1 VGGHAA
7 RRPHAVVVNDA
18 RQGEVWFV
26 DLEPVRGREQAGR
39 RPALVVSVD
48 QLGTGPSELAIVVPL
63 TTTARPNPLYVAIE
77 PPEGGVREASYAMPE
92 MVRAVS
98 RQRLVERW
106 GAVRDATLEQVLQRV
121 RLLVRSP

>member
-1 VGGHAA
+1 
-7 RRPHAVVVNDA
+7 VNPA

-26 DLEPVRGREQAGR
+26 DLDPTRGREQAGR
-39 RPALVVSVD
+39 RPAVVVSVD

-63 TTTARPNPLYVAIE
+63 TRTERPNPLYVAIE
-77 PPEGGVREASYAMPE
+77 PPEGGVREPSYAMPE

-106 GAVRDATLEQVLQRV
+106 GTLRPATVEQVLQRV
-121 RLLVRSP
+121 HLLLRPAR